1 MRTIIVDTRQK
12 PEKTSYI
19 SEQLESLGYRTAR
32 SKLFV
37 GDYQFADAGNMVV
50 DTKQDMTEIEGNLI
64 QSHERFRNECIR
76 AQEAGISLVILVQ
89 DPYIKSVADVFSW
102 YNPRKR
108 FSPKA
113 VSGRQLGKMMISMEQ
128 KYGVKFE
135 FCTKTEVG
143 QRIIELLGGE

>member
-50 DTKQDMTEIEGNLI
+50 DTKQDMTEIENNLV

-89 DPYIKSVADVFSW
+89 DQYIKSVADVFSW

-128 KYGVKFE
+128 KYGVRFE

>member
-50 DTKQDMTEIEGNLI
+50 DTKQDMTEIENNLV

-128 KYGVKFE
+128 KYGVKFD